1 MGSKK
6 IVNIK
11 CSGAESLPVDSI
23 EDMQGNL
30 KKRGQKEIES
40 IITSI
45 KKYGFSFPFFI
56 WKHKGTNK
64 CLDGHGRI
72 EALKQMRERGYELPL
87 FPVAY
92 IEASNEKEAKQK
104 LLRVNSQYGAMSIDS
119 VMEFAGGMD
128 VSWDDLSLPGVE
140 FFSRDME
147 FEPSLNPTINTN
159 GYDESDMIK
168 AEHDLNDKNLRKKP
182 QVVEFVCPECGET
195 FFMEKAILL
204 DMIEASDNE
213 QAK

>member
-72 EALKQMRERGYELPL
+72 CQTVREHRIFKSLE
-87 FPVAY
+87 V
-92 IEASNEKEAKQK
+92 EKT
-104 LLRVNSQYGAMSIDS
+104 G
-119 VMEFAGGMD
+119 
-128 VSWDDLSLPGVE
+128 
-140 FFSRDME
+140 FS
-147 FEPSLNPTINTN
+147 
-159 GYDESDMIK
+159 
-168 AEHDLNDKNLRKKP
+168 
-182 QVVEFVCPECGET
+182 
-195 FFMEKAILL
+195 
-204 DMIEASDNE
+204 
-213 QAK
+213 